1 MMKLT
6 QKIGV
11 FLFLYSLSV
20 GLVAQEF
27 SLVPLSTLQVLDSTA
42 QRMNLGEQPNYVWN
56 PAYLNKEKIHTSQTQ
71 ITTFYQDFKEK
82 KSYNILK
89 GKEFSAYGL
98 QAHWFTPID
107 TTANFLGQVRFAKG
121 NQEDVYANTMR
132 LSEAY
137 GPYLLLHKKTSDF
150 SFQHYDV
157 RGTYSKKIAAM
168 TWGLHLY
175 YTGDYAYKQTDP
187 RAKAIGSWFGVQ
199 LGGIYA
205 VSPQHEI
212 GISST
217 YEIHSQ
223 HVELDVW
230 KGNIKQ
236 QFLLLRG
243 FGMYDHDHKDQVF
256 SKKRVYKQQQVDVN
270 LMASFWKKS
279 PLTLEV
285 FLDGLVRKMK
295 TEEETTINLYQLT
308 TTVLQPQIRL
318 HYTFTPAWQ
327 TQIKLSHMQQRLTG
341 QENRYSYQRVNE
353 DYSGVY
359 DYVKIGALKP
369 YTLEDDAWKVG
380 WKWSYTVNQQ
390 WNYQFGIQYTQTT
403 VDERYQGTTFRT
415 RLEKNKPGL
424 GLNLNYNKHKHQV
437 CLGFQVES
445 EKSSKADAQKDSSYE
460 SLYDEVYYPMFVYQ
474 SMDKTTWSMALNYS
488 YQLKENQRLGVKVG
502 FSKIE
507 GNKTKL
513 KDVEAFA
520 VEARQFSIQGYY
532 QF

>member
-11 FLFLYSLSV
+11 LLFLYSLSM

-27 SLVPLSTLQVLDSTA
+27 PLIPLSTVHVLDSTA
-42 QRMNLGEQPNYVWN
+42 QRMNPWEHPNYVWN
-56 PAYLNKEKIHTSQTQ
+56 PAYLNKEEIRVSQTQ
-71 ITTFYQDFKEK
+71 IAAFYQDFKEK
-82 KSYNILK
+82 KQNNILK

-107 TTANFLGQVRFAKG
+107 TTAHFLGQVRFTKG
-121 NQEDVYANTMR
+121 TQEDVYANTMR
-132 LSEAY
+132 LSDAY

-150 SFQHYDV
+150 NFQHYDV

-187 RAKAIGSWFGVQ
+187 RAKAIGSWFDVQ
-199 LGGIYA
+199 LGGTYA

-236 QFLLLRG
+236 QFFLLRG

-256 SKKRVYKQQQVDVN
+256 SKKRVYKQQHVDLN
-270 LMASFWKKS
+270 LMASFWKKN
-279 PLTLEV
+279 PLTVDVL
-285 FLDGLVRKMK
+285 LDGSVRKMK
-295 TEEETTINLYQLT
+295 TEEETTINLYELT
-308 TTVLQPQIRL
+308 TTALQSHIRVNYIL
-318 HYTFTPAWQ
+318 TPAWQ
-327 TQIKLSHMQQRLTG
+327 TQVALSYHQQRLTG

-359 DYVKIGALKP
+359 DYVKIGAIKP
-369 YTLEDDAWKVG
+369 YTLADDAWKVG
-380 WKWSYTVNQQ
+380 WKWSYTFNPQ
-390 WNYQFGIQYTQTT
+390 WHYQFGIQYTQTT
-403 VDERYQGTTFRT
+403 FDERYQGTTFRT

-424 GLNLNYNKHKHQV
+424 TLNLNYIKNKHQLR
-437 CLGFQVES
+437 LGFEVES
-445 EKSSKADAQKDSSYE
+445 EKSNKADAQKDSSYE
-460 SLYDEVYYPMFVYQ
+460 SMYDEVYYPVFVYQ
-474 SMDKTTWSMALNYS
+474 SMDKTTWSMALDYS
-488 YQLKENQRLGVKVG
+488 YQLKNTQRLGLQIG
-502 FSKIE
+502 FSKTQA
-507 GNKTKL
+507 NKTKL
-513 KDVEAFA
+513 KA
-520 VEARQFSIQGYY
+520 VESFAINASQLSIQGYY